1 MNNFWKDLAKPMVAL
16 APMDGYTDQAF
27 RLLVRAIEP
36 RAVVFTEFL
45 SSDAIAHGAKPVLE
59 ALKLKK
65 AESPLVVQIF
75 GKDPEIL
82 AKAALYV
89 QNAGADAVD
98 VNMGCPAKKVV
109 NSMHGSA
116 LMQNIDLACEIV
128 SRMKATVRIPV
139 SVKTR
144 LGWEDDTKLIPFVQ
158 RLVDAGLDHITIHGR
173 TYKQAFKGEA
183 HWDAIYELKK
193 AVPITV
199 MGNGDIKSWQS
210 TEEKIGN
217 LDGVMIGRA
226 TFGNPWL
233 VKEVADF
240 LYDGKKWSSLEMSFE
255 EKMPAIFTH
264 LDAAWETK
272 GFKGMLEMR
281 KHLASYVRGVHGAST
296 YRNQLVQISSPDE
309 AKQILETILKEE
321 QAAKEIATAAVM
333 PEVI

>member
-1 MNNFWKDLAKPMVAL
+1 MNNFWKDLAKPMVTL

-45 SSDAIAHGAKPVLE
+45 SADGIAHNAKPILE

-65 AESPLVVQIF
+65 TESPIVVQIF
-75 GKDPEIL
+75 GKDPDIL

-109 NSMHGSA
+109 NSLHGSA

-128 SRMKATVRIPV
+128 ARMKATVDIPV

-144 LGWEDDTKLIPFVQ
+144 LGWEDEHNLIPFVK

-173 TYKQAFKGEA
+173 TYKQAFKGDA
-183 HWDAIYELKK
+183 WWDPIYELKK

-210 TEEKIGN
+210 AEEKIGN

-226 TFGNPWL
+226 TFGNPW
-233 VKEVADF
+233 VIKEVADF
-240 LYDGKKWSSLEMSFE
+240 LYDGKKWNSLEMPFE
-255 EKMPAIFTH
+255 EKLPAIFTH

-281 KHLASYVRGVHGAST
+281 KHLASYVRGVHGASA
-296 YRNQLVQISSPDE
+296 YRSHLVQISSPDE

-321 QAAKEIATAAVM
+321 KAQGDLPII
-333 PEVI
+333 EVARED

>member
-1 MNNFWKDLAKPMVAL
+1 MVAL

-27 RLLVRAIEP
+27 RLLIRAIEP

-45 SSDAIAHGAKPVLE
+45 SADGIAYGAKPILE

-65 AESPLVVQIF
+65 QESPLVVQIF
-75 GKDPEIL
+75 GKDPDIL

-116 LMQNIDLACEIV
+116 LMKDIDLACKIV
-128 SRMKATVRIPV
+128 ERMKQAVQIPV

-144 LGWEDDTKLIPFVQ
+144 LGWEDDEQLIPFVK

-183 HWDAIYELKK
+183 CWDAIYELKK
-193 AVPITV
+193 AIPITV
-199 MGNGDIKSWQS
+199 MGNGDIKGWKS
-210 TEEKIGN
+210 TEEKLGN
-217 LDGVMIGRA
+217 LDGVMVGRS
-226 TFGNPWL
+226 TFGNPW
-233 VKEVADF
+233 VIKEIADF
-240 LYDGKKWSSLEMSFE
+240 LYDAKKWDSLSLPFE
-255 EKMPAIFTH
+255 EKVPAIHAH

-272 GFKGMLEMR
+272 GFRGMLEMR
-281 KHLASYVRGVHGAST
+281 KHLAAYVRGVEGAAKF
-296 YRNQLVQISSPDE
+296 RAQVVQISSPDE
-309 AKQILETILKEE
+309 AKVILENIILE
-321 QAAKEIATAAVM
+321 QKKSPIDVG
-333 PEVI
+333 V